1 MPGLTRGT
9 TVSDIWFTFSV
20 DGEKLPSVGLCLNAS
35 KAEARL
41 VMATLLL
48 GLFFVWGRIGFGLH
62 PGLRNLDLCYKCA
75 CPSWKSI

>member
-1 MPGLTRGT
+1 MLLRVSCLIVTSHTGTRT
-9 TVSDIWFTFSV
+9 QLS
-20 DGEKLPSVGLCLNAS
+20 AS

-75 CPSWKSI
+75 CLSWKSI